1 MVYNSSYQP
10 SDMKGILIDLLGES
24 GNQIILYLGLI
35 IAIFVLLFFI
45 SRFKRH

>member
-10 SDMKGILIDLLGES
+10 SDMKGILTDLLGET
-24 GNQIILYLGLI
+24 GNQIIIYLRLI
-35 IAIFVLLFFI
+35 IAVFVLIFFI